1 MFVHSHSPEWGPGS
15 YQHRALCLHVSL
27 GRVLVL
33 QGGLDD
39 QLLLVISPASPV
51 LLSLHSPPRTVIRK
65 PAAGSAESPLLL
77 EARAHTPLARGRK
90 GSRFP
95 RREGS
100 ALLAGCAEPEG
111 WEGMAGREGQPPGVL
126 LQLGKWEA
134 PAGWPKE
141 NKPQTEQYTVCCLC
155 DERPAS
161 LCLSAPRGV
170 GQINVSPNSA
180 EPKRTPVD
188 LSETPSSLL
197 PC

>member
-27 GRVLVL
+27 GWVLVL

-77 EARAHTPLARGRK
+77 EARVHTPLARGRK

-111 WEGMAGREGQPPGVL
+111 WEGMAE
-126 LQLGKWEA
+126 K
-134 PAGWPKE
+134 
-141 NKPQTEQYTVCCLC
+141 
-155 DERPAS
+155 AS
-161 LCLSAPRGV
+161 LQGCYYSLENGRLPLAGQRKTNPKQNNTQCAASVMKDQPHCVCLLRVAWAKSM
-170 GQINVSPNSA
+170 
-180 EPKRTPVD
+180 
-188 LSETPSSLL
+188 
-197 PC
+197 